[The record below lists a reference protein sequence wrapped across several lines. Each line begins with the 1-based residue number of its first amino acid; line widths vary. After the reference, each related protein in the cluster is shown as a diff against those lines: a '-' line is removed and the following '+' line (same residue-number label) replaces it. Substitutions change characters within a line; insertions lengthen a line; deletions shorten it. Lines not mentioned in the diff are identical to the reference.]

1 MARVVQA
8 SRSPFGNI
16 WSSSVT
22 GSLNRSAVLSEAL
35 DAVELEGQCLPNA
48 PYNRYAARM
57 GPEFIFTCCPYPG
70 CYVESDLAH
79 TVNNKADRHSLGS
92 LCLAGAKTFG
102 GGSFGAQLAQ
112 VGRRRPFSLAA
123 VDQRIPL

>member
-1 MARVVQA
+1 MVQA

-48 PYNRYAARM
+48 PYNRYAARI
-57 GPEFIFTCCPYPG
+57 GPEFIFTSCPDPV
-70 CYVESDLAH
+70 CYV
-79 TVNNKADRHSLGS
+79 KAILG
-92 LCLAGAKTFG
+92 A
-102 GGSFGAQLAQ
+102 
-112 VGRRRPFSLAA
+112 R
-123 VDQRIPL
+123 